1 MNTKLTLTLE
11 KSTIEKA
18 KRYAHQSGRS
28 LSDLVESY
36 LEKVV
41 SSDALEEVPHEF
53 KDLFGSVDLSSYN
66 DDKQMIRAILNEKH
80 RR

>member
-18 KRYAHQSGRS
+18 KRYARQSGRS

-41 SSDALEEVPHEF
+41 SSDVPEEVPHEF
-53 KDLFGSVDLSSYN
+53 KDLFGSVDLSSYK
-66 DDKQMIRAILNEKH
+66 DDKQMIRTN
-80 RR
+80 